1 VTASGH
7 SGGSPLATDE
17 LRRAGGTATE
27 VIPLA
32 RPVLGPEEEA
42 AVIEVLRSGDLS
54 LGPRVP
60 AFEQEF
66 AEWVGAPHACAVSS
80 GTAGLHL
87 ALRAVGV
94 SEGDEVVT
102 SPFSFV
108 ASANVMLF
116 EGARPVFADIDPRT
130 LNLDPAAAEAAVT
143 ERTAALLPV
152 HIFGYPADLPA
163 FERLGLPI
171 VEDACEALGA
181 VHADGARVGARGHP
195 AAFGFYANKQLTT
208 GEGGM
213 VTLGDAAVKQ
223 RIDSERN
230 QGRAPDMGWLDHD
243 RLGFNYRLTDIA
255 CAIGLVQLRR
265 LDGMLADR
273 ARVAS
278 WYREA
283 LAGIE
288 GLELPCPDAGGDR
301 RGWFV
306 FVVQVPR
313 GRERDEVIRALRAAG
328 VQCKPYLP
336 AIHLMSFYRER
347 FGHREGEF
355 PVCEDVAARSLAL
368 PFFPAMTEGQV
379 ARVAAALRD
388 AVGQG

>member
-1 VTASGH
+1 VNNT
-7 SGGSPLATDE
+7 T
-17 LRRAGGTATE
+17 TE

-32 RPVLGPEEEA
+32 QPVLGPEEEA
-42 AVIEVLRSGDLS
+42 AVIEVLRSGQLS

-60 AFEQEF
+60 AFEQAF
-66 AEWVGAPHACAVSS
+66 AAWLGAEHACAVAS

-87 ALRAVGV
+87 GLRAIGV
-94 SEGDEVVT
+94 SDGAEVVT

-108 ASANVMLF
+108 ASANAVLF
-116 EGARPVFADIDPRT
+116 ERARPVFADIDART
-130 LNLDPAAAEAAVT
+130 LNLDPDAAAAAVT

-152 HIFGYPADLPA
+152 HIFGYPANLPA
-163 FERLGLPI
+163 FERMGLPI

-181 VHADGARVGARGHP
+181 MHADGVRVGARGHP
-195 AAFGFYANKQLTT
+195 SAFGFYANKQLTT

-213 VTLGDAAVKQ
+213 VTVADAALKE

-230 QGRAPDMGWLDHD
+230 QGRAADMGWLDHD

-255 CAIGLVQLRR
+255 CALGHAQLSR

-273 ARVAS
+273 ARVAA
-278 WYREA
+278 WYRQA
-283 LAGIE
+283 LAGVE
-288 GLELPCPDAGGDR
+288 GLGLPCEDAGGDR

-313 GRERDEVIRALRAAG
+313 GRDRDEVIHALRLRG

-355 PVCEDVAARSLAL
+355 PVCEDVAARSVAL
-368 PFFPAMTEGQV
+368 PFFPALTEGQV
-379 ARVAAALRD
+379 ERVASALAE
-388 AVGQG
+388 AVGQGP